1 MNFIRPFT
9 INFIDLAINIKL
21 IKKQMKTITI
31 AFLMLFSVSMFGQT
45 NTELKKHYEAYYK
58 QMKKQGDVQG
68 IINAMTHLE
77 VLEPSVARRD
87 TLAYIYLSER
97 QYMQAL
103 NTIGVE
109 KSDTDSDI
117 NVEVKALALKNL
129 NQPKMALEHFE
140 VLFSRDPNVYLAYEM
155 ADMKIQINDL
165 VGAKLNID
173 YGLANVTDDMK
184 RAYYERQ
191 QPYETSMKAA
201 LLYLK
206 GLLKF
211 NENQQANT
219 DAALQ
224 LFNDALAIDP
234 NFNMAKISRE
244 ALEAQKAAAA
254 AKKE

>member
-1 MNFIRPFT
+1 
-9 INFIDLAINIKL
+9 
-21 IKKQMKTITI
+21 MKTITI
-31 AFLMLFSVSMFGQT
+31 AFLMLFSVSLFAQT
-45 NTELKKHYEAYYK
+45 NTELKDHYEAYYK

-87 TLAYIYLSER
+87 TIAYIYLSEG
-97 QYMQAL
+97 QYLQAL

-109 KSDTDSDI
+109 KNETDSDI

-140 VLFSRDPNVYLAYEM
+140 ILFVRNPNVYLAYEM
-155 ADMKIQINDL
+155 ADMKMQVNDL

-173 YGLANVTDDMK
+173 YALANVKDEDK
-184 RAYYERQ
+184 RAFYETK

-211 NENQQANT
+211 NENKTANV
-219 DAALQ
+219 DIALQ
-224 LFNDALAIDP
+224 LFNEALAIDP
-234 NFNMAKISRE
+234 NFNMARISRE
-244 ALEAQKAAAA
+244 ALEAQKAQRAAA
-254 AKKE
+254 EQKN

>member
-1 MNFIRPFT
+1 
-9 INFIDLAINIKL
+9 
-21 IKKQMKTITI
+21 MKTITI
-31 AFLMLFSVSMFGQT
+31 AILMLFSVSVFAQT

-87 TLAYIYLSER
+87 TIAYIYLSEG

-109 KSDTDSDI
+109 KNATDSDM

-140 VLFSRDPNVYLAYEM
+140 VLYTRNPNVYLAYEM
-155 ADMKIQINDL
+155 ADMKIQVNDL

-173 YGLANVTDDMK
+173 YALANVTDEMK
-184 RAYYERQ
+184 RAFYEKQ

-201 LLYLK
+201 LMYLK

-211 NENQQANT
+211 TENKEANM
-219 DAALQ
+219 DAALK
-224 LFNDALAIDP
+224 LMNDALAIDP
-234 NFNMAKISRE
+234 NFNLAKISRE
-244 ALEAQKAAAA
+244 ALEAQKAQRAQQAAA
-254 AKKE
+254 EKKN

>member
-1 MNFIRPFT
+1 
-9 INFIDLAINIKL
+9 
-21 IKKQMKTITI
+21 MKTITI
-31 AFLMLFSVSMFGQT
+31 AFLMLFSVSMVAQT

-87 TLAYIYLSER
+87 TLAYIYLSEG
-97 QYMQAL
+97 QYMQAI

-140 VLFSRDPNVYLAYEM
+140 VLFIRNPNVYLAYEM

-173 YGLANVTDDMK
+173 YGLANVKDDMK
-184 RAYYERQ
+184 RTFYERQ

-206 GLLKF
+206 GLLKYTENKTANMDTALALI
-211 NENQQANT
+211 NE
-219 DAALQ
+219 
-224 LFNDALAIDP
+224 ALAIDP
-234 NFNMAKISRE
+234 NFNIAKISRE
-244 ALEAQKAAAA
+244 ALEAQKAQKAAAA